1 MYENA
6 MNHLRAETVEYH
18 KASRKRFPL
27 AGRFMEKV
35 LLFLYGPDKKTMQIE
50 AEVQESFF
58 P

>member
-27 AGRFMEKV
+27 VGRFMEEIPP
-35 LLFLYGPDKKTMQIE
+35 FLYRPDKKAMQIE
-50 AEVQESFF
+50 AVVQESFF

>member
-6 MNHLRAETVEYH
+6 MNHFRAETVEYH
-18 KASRKRFPL
+18 MASRKRFPL
-27 AGRFMEKV
+27 VGRFMEKV
-35 LLFLYGPDKKTMQIE
+35 PLLLYGPDKKAMQIE